1 MTFSV
6 NWPGGLSTGGSGRIN
21 LGDYF
26 DTEDLWNKNWG
37 GGNWMGRFGVS
48 GSFDDSWGGGN
59 WKDRWGDA
67 TPKGLSGLGDY
78 LTKTQKWYDQAGGR
92 EFDEAWGGG
101 AWWSDRAGK
110 GDRQFSIAA
119 LLNIGAESG
128 SSGDSDSDTGS
139 GDVIPNT
146 QEDAEKLAKGF
157 DLGGEQEERDRLA
170 RMRRML
176 AGRYGRAETNL
187 TGGTGFGTGSQ
198 RTLGGF
204 S

>member
-26 DTEDLWNKNWG
+26 DTEDLWKKNWE
-37 GGNWMGRFGVS
+37 GGNWMDRFGVS

-59 WKDRWGDA
+59 WKDRWGTG
-67 TPKGLSGLGDY
+67 TPKGLADSGDW
-78 LTKTQKWYDQAGGR
+78 LTKTSKWYNQLGGR

-119 LLNIGAESG
+119 LLNIGAESS
-128 SSGDSDSDTGS
+128 SSGGNGNDGGGGNGS
-139 GDVIPNT
+139 NT
-146 QEDAEKLAKGF
+146 IVDAEKLAKGF
-157 DLGGEQEERDRLA
+157 DLGSEQDETDRLA

-187 TGGTGFGTGSQ
+187 TGGTGFGSGSQ
-198 RTLGGF
+198 RTLGGY